1 MMRRGPVFYDDVQER
16 VIRQFIQDQWG
27 AEDNGLILHE
37 ITSEYVHSD
46 ILAIGR
52 MNEGKVLITVGTG
65 AREMNSPFPAFNRI
79 ELVLY
84 ASNGFNTYAD
94 QGNVDRYLT
103 AAAELQS
110 LSKYP
115 FRNDTWF
122 GPGHTVRASDA
133 FSQAFGYSYFLFV
146 EHVDAASLSGI
157 GNVHFLVGIPVYEEE
172 RDWMANNESGS
183 GRFIKEYVDEF
194 KHNDNVENAFLIDVP
209 RPVII
214 PR

>member
-1 MMRRGPVFYDDVQER
+1 MNRAPVFYNDVQEKE
-16 VIRQFIQDQWG
+16 IRQFIQDQWG
-27 AEDNGLILHE
+27 SEDNGFICHE
-37 ITSEYVHSD
+37 LVSEFVHTA
-46 ILAIGR
+46 IQAIGR
-52 MNEGKVLITVGTG
+52 INEGKVLITFGVG
-65 AREMNSPFPAFNRI
+65 AREMNSPFSAFNRI

-84 ASNGFNTYAD
+84 ASNGFNTYVD

-122 GPGHTVRASDA
+122 GPGHTVCASDA
-133 FSQAFGYSYFLFV
+133 FSQEFSYSYFLFV
-146 EHVDAASLSGI
+146 EHVESACLSGI
-157 GNVHFLVGIPVYEEE
+157 GTVHFLVGIPVYEEE
-172 RDWMANNESGS
+172 QDWIVNNENGS
-183 GRFIKEYVDEF
+183 GRFIKEYLDEF
-194 KHNDNVENAFLIDVP
+194 KRNDNVENAFLIDVP